1 MGMIVN
7 IYIYIYMIFP
17 NAQALQLPLGSLVPV
32 LEVEIPRRSPRM
44 PEVREV
50 HCMNQT
56 MKRYEKIWEAE
67 LKPEIRR
74 QVFWAT
80 HAWFKDDS
88 GRFMGFH
95 FSFGFVN
102 VWSIVYPPNLMVQ
115 WSIHLFPDGLQW
127 GVGGTL
133 VHPIAHPFLRFPD
146 PC

>member
-1 MGMIVN
+1 
-7 IYIYIYMIFP
+7 MIFP

-50 HCMNQT
+50 HCMTQT
-56 MKRYEKIWEAE
+56 MKRYERIWETE

-80 HAWFKDDS
+80 QIPKWFKDDS

-102 VWSIVYPPNLMVQ
+102 VWSIDVNSVPSKFDGPMVNPFV
-115 WSIHLFPDGLQW
+115 SRRPSMG
-127 GVGGTL
+127 GVVGTL